1 MHSLFWIANDG
12 KQSIKIMF
20 SIVTKNMPVEL
31 LQIIC
36 SVFDA
41 DESVVQ
47 ASLWNDINQKFIG
60 WMNVIRQ
67 KLFLCTMSQTSRKKI
82 KIFII
87 NICVYANFCCLLIL
101 LN

>member
-20 SIVTKNMPVEL
+20 STVTKNMPVEL

-41 DESVVQ
+41 DESVEM
-47 ASLWNDINQKFIG
+47 I
-60 WMNVIRQ
+60 
-67 KLFLCTMSQTSRKKI
+67 
-82 KIFII
+82 
-87 NICVYANFCCLLIL
+87 
-101 LN
+101 